1 MKMKNRYYVYMA
13 AILGLALFVRYDLT
27 RRSDLAS
34 VAAVSSLKSAA
45 TSMEEPAASSEVAA
59 AQPVQVTN
67 APQGP
72 SFAEKFRA
80 EAAEIGKLQ
89 MDPESV
95 EERLRDL
102 ARSMN
107 QQDVADLY
115 EVISDDTNDPDHR
128 ALAVELLSIK
138 NDTASLTALQNFVAN
153 KKMVNGRPW
162 DSKKELETVLRAQAV
177 ESIAAYPQKEI
188 ALSTLSFLQR
198 RVDERFLNDRIGRA
212 AANLNGVAPAAE
224 QQDDEALRKLLE

>member
-1 MKMKNRYYVYMA
+1 MKNRYYVYMA
-13 AILGLALFVRYDLT
+13 VILGLALFVRYDLA
-27 RRSDLAS
+27 RRADLAS
-34 VAAVSSLKSAA
+34 VATLASVKKETSTA
-45 TSMEEPAASSEVAA
+45 TGKANTPQVA
-59 AQPVQVTN
+59 QRPPVPV

-72 SFAEKFRA
+72 DFSEKFRA
-80 EAAEIGKLQ
+80 EAAEIAKLH
-89 MDPESV
+89 MDPELV
-95 EERLRDL
+95 EERLRNL

-115 EVISDDTNDPDHR
+115 EVISDDANDPDQR

-198 RVDERFLNDRIGRA
+198 RVDEKFLNDRIGRA
-212 AANLNGVAPAAE
+212 AANLNGAAPAVE

>member
-1 MKMKNRYYVYMA
+1 MKNRYYVYMA
-13 AILGLALFVRYDLT
+13 VVLGLALFVRYDLT
-27 RRSDLAS
+27 RRADLAS
-34 VAAVSSLKSAA
+34 VATMSSVKKETSATTGKA
-45 TSMEEPAASSEVAA
+45 NTPQVAQRPSVPA
-59 AQPVQVTN
+59 

-72 SFAEKFRA
+72 DFAEKFRA
-80 EAAEIGKLQ
+80 EAAEIAKLQ
-89 MDPESV
+89 MDPELV

-102 ARSMN
+102 ARSMD
-107 QQDVADLY
+107 QQAVADLY
-115 EVISDDTNDPDHR
+115 EVISDDRNDPDQR

-198 RVDERFLNDRIGRA
+198 RVDEKFLNDRIGRA
-212 AANLNGVAPAAE
+212 AANLNGAAPAIE